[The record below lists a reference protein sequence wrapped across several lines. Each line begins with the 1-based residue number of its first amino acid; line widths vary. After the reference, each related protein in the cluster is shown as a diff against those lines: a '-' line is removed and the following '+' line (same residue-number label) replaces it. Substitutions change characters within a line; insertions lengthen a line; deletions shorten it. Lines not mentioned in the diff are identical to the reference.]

1 LASSMSDQKKNEP
14 ELTQEPLLPDGDRP
28 PEETALT
35 TLNTNIDKKLEEARI
50 SLPPEDRRRVG
61 LVIEEVIEKSQ
72 FFSGPQP
79 SPTMLVE
86 YERICPGWAEK
97 LLQMGVDEQRHRHD
111 CEKKELDQ
119 NDQVI
124 ALEHQDA
131 TYALTGLIFGFL
143 VLLFILG
150 IGAYALFLGHIDVAL
165 ACFGSGF
172 LAAVARVF
180 VRGRDRK
187 PLPPDKAEVKS
198 DQTQRPQPPST
209 KRKKR

>member
-1 LASSMSDQKKNEP
+1 MSEQNNNES
-14 ELTQEPLLPDGDRP
+14 ETKREPLLPDKSQRP
-28 PEETALT
+28 EDGSLAALT
-35 TLNTNIDKKLEEARI
+35 TNIDKKLEEARI
-50 SLPPEDRRRVG
+50 SLPPEERKRVG

-79 SPTMLVE
+79 PPAMLVE
-86 YERICPGWAEK
+86 YERVCPGWAEK
-97 LLQMGVDEQRHRHD
+97 LLQMGVDEQRHRHLCD
-111 CEKKELDQ
+111 RKELDQ

-124 ALEHQDA
+124 ALDHRDA

-143 VLLFILG
+143 VLLAILG
-150 IGAYALFLGHIDVAL
+150 IGAYALFLGHVNVAI

-187 PLPPDKAEVKS
+187 QPSVVNAEVKS
-198 DQTQRPQPPST
+198 GQTSKPQPTRS

>member
-1 LASSMSDQKKNEP
+1 MNEQTKNEP
-14 ELTQEPLLPDGDRP
+14 ETKQEPLLPGGSQRPEDGSLA
-28 PEETALT
+28 ALT
-35 TLNTNIDKKLEEARI
+35 TNIDKKLEEARI
-50 SLPPEDRRRVG
+50 SLPPEERKRVG
-61 LVIEEVIEKSQ
+61 LVIEKVIEQSQ

-79 SPTMLVE
+79 PPGMLAE

-97 LLQMGVDEQRHRHD
+97 LLQMGVDEQRHRHHCD
-111 CEKKELDQ
+111 RQELDQ

-124 ALEHQDA
+124 ALDHRDA

-143 VLLFILG
+143 VLLAILG
-150 IGAYALFLGHIDVAL
+150 IGAYALFLGHVNVAI

-187 PLPPDKAEVKS
+187 PQLAEDVGVTPG
-198 DQTQRPQPPST
+198 QTSKPQQARP